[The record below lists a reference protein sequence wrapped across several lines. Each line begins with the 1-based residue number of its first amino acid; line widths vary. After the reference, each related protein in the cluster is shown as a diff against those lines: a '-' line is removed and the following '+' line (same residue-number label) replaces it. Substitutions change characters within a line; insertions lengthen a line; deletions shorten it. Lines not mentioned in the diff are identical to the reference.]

1 MKCKNEKIFRQIK
14 EILQQIKE
22 NIMKLYPYS
31 FYLAFHSSQNLI
43 LFALLYLYIWFKYT
57 YVPIQIQHL
66 STQHLNWSLFN
77 NGSSY
82 PVSFDF

>member
-22 NIMKLYPYS
+22 NIVKLYPYS

-43 LFALLYLYIWFKYT
+43 LFELLYLYIWFKYT
-57 YVPIQIQHL
+57 TYVRTYTNSAFIHSTFELKFIQ
-66 STQHLNWSLFN
+66 
-77 NGSSY
+77 
-82 PVSFDF
+82 